1 MAIQAQLIQ
10 IKFLIKT
17 SKSYFFIIFEKSS
30 GKKKKVFGEKGCRK
44 SEKKI
49 GRKGGRFVGL
59 LSY

>member
-1 MAIQAQLIQ
+1 MRQF
-10 IKFLIKT
+10 KFLIKT

-49 GRKGGRFVGL
+49 GRKGGRFVG
-59 LSY
+59 Y